1 MAVMA
6 FSLIGVLFGFLKY
19 NFHPAKIFM
28 GDTGSLVVGM
38 ILSIFAINLIDS
50 GFYLNNI
57 VMLTKD
63 HF

>member
-6 FSLIGVLFGFLKY
+6 FTLIGVLFGFLKY

-38 ILSIFAINLIDS
+38 ILSI
-50 GFYLNNI
+50 
-57 VMLTKD
+57 
-63 HF
+63 